1 LFLFNNA
8 TILGQSV
15 NLPGFSPFTT
25 GTGGL
30 PFGGPQNTFQFNEDL
45 SWTRGKHNMRY
56 GGQYNYIQLDR
67 GYGAY
72 AQANEQIGKSIT
84 SGLNNLASGNLTDFK
99 RAVNP
104 AGVLPCSVGAY
115 RGAGALGLITAGNVI
130 VTPACTLSFPVGEP
144 SFNRSDRYNDWA
156 IYAEDSWRVTPRFT
170 FNYGVR
176 YEHFGVQHNNNPN
189 LDSNLYYG
197 AGSNIFQQINTAQ
210 IFTVPNSPIK
220 GLWKPRW
227 GTVGPRIGFAYD
239 VFGDGKTSLRGGYGI
254 TYERNFGNVTFNMIQ
269 NPPNNATVDISATV
283 PISVS
288 NLGPFAG
295 ATCPTLPA
303 TPCAL
308 PPVSPRNVA
317 QDIQVA
323 QTQFWGVSIDRRLG
337 AKAVVSLEY
346 NGAHGVHLYDIANVN
361 EIGDGQVY
369 LGQPFV
375 TSDPNNPAC
384 TATAP
389 CLTRANQQFTS
400 INNRGTRG
408 FSHYNALNVKFQTQE
423 VGRTGVTLQGNY
435 TYAHS
440 LDNLSST
447 FSEGSSSS
455 NGVGNLG
462 YTNVA
467 DVWLDYGNSD
477 YDIRHRLAV
486 SATWQEPF
494 FKSSKGFVRQ
504 AGGGWSISPIFTVR
518 TGTPFSI
525 ADSTNCLNCLTGPY
539 GIPRYVPSAPIS
551 SFHTGAGADTG
562 SPNLFTL
569 LTLPAANS
577 YTGLLGVS
585 DFGPYPA
592 AMTTRNIF
600 FGPGA
605 WSFDLAVQ
613 KNFALTERFALE
625 FRAEGFNIFNHVNM
639 YLNGFAAD
647 AGSSFPSGA
656 ALPSGS
662 IVLQGLKGGL
672 GNLANNGQHDERRFG
687 QFAVRLKF

>member
-1 LFLFNNA
+1 
-8 TILGQSV
+8 
-15 NLPGFSPFTT
+15 
-25 GTGGL
+25 
-30 PFGGPQNTFQFNEDL
+30 
-45 SWTRGKHNMRY
+45 
-56 GGQYNYIQLDR
+56 
-67 GYGAY
+67 
-72 AQANEQIGKSIT
+72 
-84 SGLNNLASGNLTDFK
+84 
-99 RAVNP
+99 
-104 AGVLPCSVGAY
+104 
-115 RGAGALGLITAGNVI
+115 
-130 VTPACTLSFPVGEP
+130 
-144 SFNRSDRYNDWA
+144 
-156 IYAEDSWRVTPRFT
+156 
-170 FNYGVR
+170 
-176 YEHFGVQHNNNPN
+176 
-189 LDSNLYYG
+189 
-197 AGSNIFQQINTAQ
+197 
-210 IFTVPNSPIK
+210 
-220 GLWKPRW
+220 
-227 GTVGPRIGFAYD
+227 
-239 VFGDGKTSLRGGYGI
+239 
-254 TYERNFGNVTFNMIQ
+254 
-269 NPPNNATVDISATV
+269 
-283 PISVS
+283 
-288 NLGPFAG
+288 
-295 ATCPTLPA
+295 
-303 TPCAL
+303 
-308 PPVSPRNVA
+308 VA

-462 YTNVA
+462 YTNPA

-486 SATWQEPF
+486 SAIWQEPF
-494 FKSSKGFVRQ
+494 FKSGKGVLRQ
-504 AGGGWSISPIFTVR
+504 AASGWAISPIFTVR

-525 ADSTNCLNCLTGPY
+525 ADSTNCLNCQTGPY
-539 GIPRYVPSAPIS
+539 GIPRYVPSAAVP
-551 SFHTGAGADTG
+551 SFHAGAGTDTG

-577 YTGLLGVS
+577 FANPAFATVAPISLPGGIS

-592 AMTTRNIF
+592 AMTTRNMF

-605 WSFDLAVQ
+605 WSFDVAVA
-613 KNFALTERFALE
+613 KSFFLTERFSLE

-647 AGSSFPSGA
+647 VGSSFPSGA
-656 ALPSGS
+656 TLPDGT
-662 IVLQGLKGGL
+662 IALQGLKGGL

-687 QFAVRLKF
+687 QFAVRLHF